1 MAAKKKEPAAR
12 ELPAVDMRGNVAV
25 GQQRKTNR
33 RLMIVKEPFADGHG
47 PAIVGKVYWFDKK
60 EADGMEK
67 SGVLESKAAEIAE
80 YLKGFGVLGIVIDD
94 ATDPEMATRC
104 RRAGLSIHRPETK

>member
-1 MAAKKKEPAAR
+1 MAASKKTQPER

-25 GQQRKTNR
+25 GERRRKNR

-47 PAIVGKVYWFDKK
+47 PAIVGKEYWFDKK

-67 SGVLESKAAEIAE
+67 VGVLESKASEIAE
-80 YLKGFGVLGIVIDD
+80 YLKGFGVLGIVIDG

-104 RRAGLSIHRPETK
+104 RRAGLSIHNPDK

>member
-1 MAAKKKEPAAR
+1 MAASKKAETGR
-12 ELPAVDMRGNVAV
+12 TLPEVDMRGNVAV
-25 GQQRKTNR
+25 GERRSKNR

-47 PAIVGKVYWFDKK
+47 PAIVGKEYWFDKR

-67 SGVLESKAAEIAE
+67 AGVLESKATEIAE

-94 ATDPEMATRC
+94 ATDPEMATKC
-104 RRAGLSIHRPETK
+104 RRSGLSIHRPDK